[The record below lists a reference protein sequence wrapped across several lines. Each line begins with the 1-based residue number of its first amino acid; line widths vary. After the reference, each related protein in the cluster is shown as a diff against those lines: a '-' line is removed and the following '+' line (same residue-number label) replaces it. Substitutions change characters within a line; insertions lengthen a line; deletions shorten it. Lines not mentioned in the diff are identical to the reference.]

1 MGVYMVEQPLLME
14 RKMQEATKEAEKTLQ
29 RLKDQVQKVGVVGV
43 GAAQSRVFLPT
54 LLLNMLFFGNLR

>member
-43 GAAQSRVFLPT
+43 GVARSRGFLPT
-54 LLLNMLFFGNLR
+54 LL